1 MVCIN
6 QKITIKTEHYQI
18 LQKLKKI
25 KKPVEARELSEKL
38 KIPYEK
44 LMSGAIFS
52 LEQIGLAKFQ
62 EEELEVITLTKEAKN
77 YLDSG
82 LPERQIYDVLAKNDR
97 KEVKLLDFSKEI
109 EEQLNFPKR
118 LFFVGISKMKKNKW
132 IMSSKAMGY
141 EQIFIN
147 NESPEKTEEEQVL
160 DLFKDSNSY
169 SLLEI
174 PKKLQQAVNSIYNR
188 KLVTKDKKILRL
200 VELTPNGK
208 KITEKELQLIDE
220 EINLIS
226 SEMLKDG
233 SWKEKLPNLKS
244 YEVNALGP
252 NMAAGKYHPLTVIIN
267 EVREVFHSMGFE
279 EIKGPI
285 VEEAFFNF
293 DCLYQPQD
301 HPAREMQDTFYLKNP
316 AEGKLPKKKVVEIIK
331 KTHENG
337 GNTGSTGWGYEWSE
351 EIAKKIL
358 LRTHTTAT
366 TIRRLS
372 HITKKSKFPM
382 KVFCVDRVFRNE
394 SEDRTHLAQF
404 MQIDGIVIGENL
416 SLSDLIGQLVEF
428 YKRMGFEKV
437 VTRPGFFPY
446 TEPSMEVS
454 VYSKKLG
461 AWLEMGGSGI
471 FRPEVTYAW
480 GVKDPVRVLAWGLG
494 LERLAQI
501 KLKLGDIRDL
511 YQSPIKWLREVSY

>member
-1 MVCIN
+1 M
-6 QKITIKTEHYQI
+6 KISIKTEHYQI
-18 LQKLKKI
+18 LQKLQKI
-25 KKPVEARELSEKL
+25 KKPIEARELSEKL

-52 LEQIGLAKFQ
+52 LEQVGLAKFQ

-82 LPERQIYDVLAKNDR
+82 LPERQIYDVLVKNDR

-118 LFFVGISKMKKNKW
+118 LFFVGISKMKKNRW
-132 IMSSKAMGY
+132 ILSSKSMGY

-147 NESPEKTEEEQVL
+147 NDSPEKTEEEQVL
-160 DLFKDSNSY
+160 DLFNNSNSD
-169 SLLEI
+169 SLSKI
-174 PKKLQQAVNSIYNR
+174 PKNLHQAVNSIYNR

-200 VELTPNGK
+200 VELTQKGR
-208 KITEKELQLIDE
+208 KITKEELQLIDE

-252 NMAAGKYHPLTVIIN
+252 NISAGKYHPLTIVIN

-316 AEGKLPKKKVVEIIK
+316 AEGKLPKKKVVDVIK
-331 KTHENG
+331 NTHENG
-337 GNTGSTGWGYEWSE
+337 GNTGSTGWGYKWSE

-372 HITKKSKFPM
+372 HITKKSKLPM
-382 KVFCVDRVFRNE
+382 KVF
-394 SEDRTHLAQF
+394 
-404 MQIDGIVIGENL
+404 
-416 SLSDLIGQLVEF
+416 
-428 YKRMGFEKV
+428 
-437 VTRPGFFPY
+437 
-446 TEPSMEVS
+446 
-454 VYSKKLG
+454 
-461 AWLEMGGSGI
+461 
-471 FRPEVTYAW
+471 
-480 GVKDPVRVLAWGLG
+480 
-494 LERLAQI
+494 
-501 KLKLGDIRDL
+501 
-511 YQSPIKWLREVSY
+511 

>member
-1 MVCIN
+1 M
-6 QKITIKTEHYQI
+6 KISIKTEHFAI
-18 LQKLKKI
+18 LQKLQKI
-25 KKPVEARELSEKL
+25 RKPIEARSLSEKL

-52 LEQIGLAKFQ
+52 LEQVGLAKFQ
-62 EEELEVITLTKEAKN
+62 EEELELITLTKEAKS
-77 YLDSG
+77 YLNLG
-82 LPERQIYDVLAKNDR
+82 LPERQIFNMLGKNDR
-97 KEVKLLDFSKEI
+97 KEVKLLDFAKEI
-109 EEQLNFPKR
+109 EEKLNFQKR
-118 LFFVGISKMKKNKW
+118 LFFVGISKMKKNRW
-132 IMSSKAMGY
+132 ILSSKSMGY

-147 NESPEKTEEEQVL
+147 KESPEKTEEEQVL
-160 DLFKDSNSY
+160 DLFKDKISY
-169 SLLEI
+169 SLSEI
-174 PKKLQQAVNSIYNR
+174 PKKLREAINSIYNR
-188 KLVTKDKKILRL
+188 KLVKKNKRILRL
-200 VELTPNGK
+200 VELTPKGK
-208 KITEKELQLIDE
+208 IITKEELQLIDE

-233 SWKEKLPNLKS
+233 SWKKNLSNLKN

-252 NMAAGKYHPLTVIIN
+252 NITAGKYHPLTIIIN

-285 VEEAFFNF
+285 VEEAFYNF
-293 DCLYQPQD
+293 DCLFQPQD

-316 AEGKLPKKKVVEIIK
+316 AEGKLPKKKIVEVIK
-331 KTHENG
+331 NTHENG
-337 GNTGSTGWGYEWSE
+337 GTTGSTGWGYKWSE
-351 EIAKKIL
+351 EIAKKML

-372 HITKKSKFPM
+372 HITKKTKLPM

-416 SLSDLIGQLVEF
+416 TLSDLIGQLVEF
-428 YKRMGFEKV
+428 YKRMGFDKV

-461 AWLEMGGSGI
+461 AWLEMGGSGM

-494 LERLAQI
+494 LERLAML
-501 KLKLGDIRDL
+501 KLKRNDIRDL

>member
-1 MVCIN
+1 MISIN
-6 QKITIKTEHYQI
+6 QKIPIKNEHYQI
-18 LQKLKKI
+18 LKKLQKI
-25 KKPVEARELSEKL
+25 NKPTEARILSEKL

-52 LEQIGLAKFQ
+52 LHQVGLANFK
-62 EEELEVITLTKEAKN
+62 EKETEIMSLTLEGKK
-77 YLDSG
+77 YLNSG
-82 LPERQIYDVLAKNDR
+82 LPERQIFNLLIKDNR
-97 KEVKLLDFSKEI
+97 KEVKLLDFSKEV
-109 EEQLNFPKR
+109 EKELNFPKKI
-118 LFFVGISKMKKNKW
+118 FFVGISKMKKNRW
-132 IMSSKAMGY
+132 VVSSKAMGY
-141 EQIFIN
+141 EQIFVS
-147 NESPEKTEEEQVL
+147 NESPEKTDEEKFLE
-160 DLFKDSNSY
+160 LFKENNSLP
-169 SLLEI
+169 SSKI
-174 PKKLQQAVNSIYNR
+174 PKKLLDASNSLYKR
-188 KLVTKDKKILRL
+188 KLLVKEKKMLRII
-200 VELTPNGK
+200 ELTSEGK
-208 KITEKELQLIDE
+208 EISKENINLIEE
-220 EINLIS
+220 EIKLIS

-233 SWKEKLPNLKS
+233 TWKEKLSKLKS
-244 YEVNALGP
+244 YKVDALGP
-252 NMAAGKYHPLTVIIN
+252 NINAGKYHPLTIIIN

-285 VEEAFFNF
+285 VEEAFYNF

-316 AEGKLPKKKVVEIIK
+316 SEGKLPKKKVVDMIK
-331 KTHENG
+331 NTHENG
-337 GNTGSTGWGYEWSE
+337 GNSGSTGWGYKWSE
-351 EIAKKIL
+351 DIAKKIL

-372 HITKKSKFPM
+372 HITKNTKLPM

-404 MQIDGIVIGENL
+404 MQIDGIVIGKNL
-416 SLSDLIGQLVEF
+416 TLSDLIGQLVEF

-446 TEPSMEVS
+446 TEPSMEVA

-480 GVKDPVRVLAWGLG
+480 GIRDPVRVLAWGLG
-494 LERLAQI
+494 LERLAL
-501 KLKLGDIRDL
+501 LKLQRNDIRDL
-511 YQSPIKWLREVSY
+511 YQSPIQWLREVPY

>member
-1 MVCIN
+1 VIIL
-6 QKITIKTEHYQI
+6 KISIKTEHYQI
-18 LQKLKKI
+18 LQKLQKI
-25 KKPVEARELSEKL
+25 KKPIEARELSEKL

-52 LEQIGLAKFQ
+52 LEQVGLAKFQ

-82 LPERQIYDVLAKNDR
+82 LPERQIYDVLVKNDR

-118 LFFVGISKMKKNKW
+118 LFFVGISKMKKNRW
-132 IMSSKAMGY
+132 ILSSKSMGY

-147 NESPEKTEEEQVL
+147 NDSPEKTEEEQVL
-160 DLFKDSNSY
+160 DLFNNSNSD
-169 SLLEI
+169 SLSKI
-174 PKKLQQAVNSIYNR
+174 PKNLHQAVNSIYNR

-200 VELTPNGK
+200 VELTQKGR
-208 KITEKELQLIDE
+208 KITKEELQLIDE

-252 NMAAGKYHPLTVIIN
+252 NISAGKYHPLTIVIN

-316 AEGKLPKKKVVEIIK
+316 AEGKLPKKKVVDVIK
-331 KTHENG
+331 NTHENG
-337 GNTGSTGWGYEWSE
+337 GNTGSSGWGYKWSE

-372 HITKKSKFPM
+372 HITKKSKLPM

-404 MQIDGIVIGENL
+404 MQIDGIVIGKNL

-428 YKRMGFEKV
+428 YKRMGFDKV

-480 GVKDPVRVLAWGLG
+480 GIRDPVRVLAWGLG
-494 LERLAQI
+494 LERLAML
-501 KLKLGDIRDL
+501 KLKRDDIRDL
-511 YQSPIKWLREVSY
+511 YQSPIKWLREASY

>member
-1 MVCIN
+1 M
-6 QKITIKTEHYQI
+6 KIKSVHYKI
-18 LQKLKKI
+18 LQALQKI
-25 KKPVEARELSEKL
+25 KKPIEARELSEKL

-52 LEQIGLAKFQ
+52 LEQVGLAKFQ

-82 LPERQIYDVLAKNDR
+82 LPERQIFNLLTQNDR
-97 KEVKLLDFSKEI
+97 KEVKLLDFAKEV
-109 EEQLNFPKR
+109 EKELGFPKR
-118 LFFVGISKMKKNKW
+118 LFFVGISKMKKNRW
-132 IMSSKAMGY
+132 IVSSKAMGY

-147 NESPEKTEEEQVL
+147 NESPEKSEEEQL
-160 DLFKDSNSY
+160 LELFKNSNSD
-169 SLLEI
+169 SLSKI
-174 PKKLQQAVNSIYNR
+174 PKQLHQAVNSIYNR

-200 VELTPNGK
+200 VELTPKGK
-208 KITEKELQLIDE
+208 KITKEELQLIDE

-226 SEMLKDG
+226 REMLKDG

-252 NMAAGKYHPLTVIIN
+252 NINAGKYHPLTVIIN
-267 EVREVFHSMGFE
+267 QVREVFHSMGFE

-316 AEGKLPKKKVVEIIK
+316 TEGKLPKRKVVETIK
-331 KTHENG
+331 NTHEN
-337 GNTGSTGWGYEWSE
+337 
-351 EIAKKIL
+351 
-358 LRTHTTAT
+358 
-366 TIRRLS
+366 IRRLS
-372 HITKKSKFPM
+372 HITKKSKLPM

-428 YKRMGFEKV
+428 YKRMGFDKV

-461 AWLEMGGSGI
+461 AWLEMGGSGM

-480 GVKDPVRVLAWGLG
+480 GIRDPVRVLAWGLG
-494 LERLAQI
+494 LERLAML
-501 KLKLGDIRDL
+501 KLKREDIRDL
-511 YQSPIKWLREVSY
+511 YQSPIKWLREASY